1 MAPMDEKNTAQ
12 LFIQLVMQNQQMAMI
27 SLGKIK
33 NPVSDTLDKNLE
45 YAKLSIDTLD
55 MLVQKTKGNLSD
67 YEEKLLTE
75 TVNQLKIFYVEE
87 SGRETSAE
95 QKLNNEKQ
103 SKE

>member
-1 MAPMDEKNTAQ
+1 MSDENRQ
-12 LFIQLVMQNQQMAMI
+12 LLFKQLVMQNQQMAMI
-27 SLGKIK
+27 SLGKVK
-33 NPVSDTLDKNLE
+33 NPVSDRFEKNLE

-55 MLVQKTKGNLSD
+55 MLIQKTKGNLSE

-87 SGRETSAE
+87 SGKETRAE
-95 QKLNNEKQ
+95 RKLNNEKH

>member
-1 MAPMDEKNTAQ
+1 MAEDNQQ
-12 LFIQLVMQNQQMAMI
+12 LLFMQLVMQNQQMAMI
-27 SLGKIK
+27 SLGKVK

-55 MLVQKTKGNLSD
+55 MLVQKTKGNLSE
-67 YEEKLLTE
+67 YEEKLLAE

-87 SGRETSAE
+87 SGGETSAE
-95 QKLNNEKQ
+95 RKLNNEKQ

>member
-1 MAPMDEKNTAQ
+1 MAHIDEKNTAQ
-12 LFIQLVMQNQQMAMI
+12 LFMQLVMQNQQMAMI

-55 MLVQKTKGNLSD
+55 MLAQKTKGNLFE
-67 YEEKLLTE
+67 YEEKFLAE

-95 QKLNNEKQ
+95 QYLNNENQ
-103 SKE
+103 NKE